1 MDSPSDTVSGGST
14 VNDGLM
20 TRRSAHG
27 VGETISALRA
37 EAQRVGA
44 AVVAVVD
51 HAAAARKVGLNMP
64 DSQVIIFGNPQAG
77 TPLMLARPEIA
88 IDLPMRLMVR
98 DDGQPGSLITWQ
110 DPAYLAQRY
119 GLGADQLAPLNAP
132 ATVASAV
139 EGR

>member
-1 MDSPSDTVSGGST
+1 
-14 VNDGLM
+14 M
-20 TRRSAHG
+20 TRRSAHD
-27 VGETISALRA
+27 VAETISALRA

-51 HAAAARKVGLNMP
+51 HAAAARKVGLSMP
-64 DSQVIIFGNPQAG
+64 DTQVIIFGNPQAG

-98 DDGQPGSLITWQ
+98 DDGQPGALITWQ
-110 DPAYLAQRY
+110 DPTYLAQRY
-119 GLGADQLAPLNAP
+119 GLSADQLAPLNAP

>member
-1 MDSPSDTVSGGST
+1 
-14 VNDGLM
+14 
-20 TRRSAHG
+20 
-27 VGETISALRA
+27 
-37 EAQRVGA
+37 
-44 AVVAVVD
+44 
-51 HAAAARKVGLNMP
+51 
-64 DSQVIIFGNPQAG
+64 
-77 TPLMLARPEIA
+77 MLARPEIA

-98 DDGQPGSLITWQ
+98 DDGQPGALITWQ